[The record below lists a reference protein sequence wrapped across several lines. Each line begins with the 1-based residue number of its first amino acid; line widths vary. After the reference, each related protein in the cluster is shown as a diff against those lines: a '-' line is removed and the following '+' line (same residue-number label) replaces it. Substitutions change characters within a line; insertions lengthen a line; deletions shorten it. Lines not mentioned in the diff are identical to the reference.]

1 MSHSP
6 VTTRFAPSPTGELH
20 LGNARTA
27 LFSWLFARHHG
38 GRFVLRIEDTTH
50 RPNLTREMAM
60 IKVRADH
67 ASRANVM
74 SLADVFRARVVD
86 VGREEMIFEITGTR
100 DKIDQ
105 LVAVLTPY
113 GIVELVRTGAIAMFR
128 SADPV
133 RTRRESP
140 KEMADGNDLL

>member
-1 MSHSP
+1 
-6 VTTRFAPSPTGELH
+6 
-20 LGNARTA
+20 
-27 LFSWLFARHHG
+27 
-38 GRFVLRIEDTTH
+38 
-50 RPNLTREMAM
+50 MAV

-74 SLADVFRARVVD
+74 SLAEVFRARVLD
-86 VGREEMIFEITGTR
+86 VGRDEMIFEITGSR

-105 LVAVLTPY
+105 LVTVLTPY